1 MKGDHLPASDHVVRY
16 CPGSKLAEDGTPLA
30 TAFFLRRNEK
40 YLSVEWLE
48 YLQQHVKEDPV
59 RKAASIFKEKLN
71 VGSTARMA
79 VLNVGNMCRHVK
91 TQTALTI
98 GVLHEP
104 GKNDPAHAGIHDTAQ
119 DEMIIAEL
127 ITETV
132 DTLHPFP

>member
-1 MKGDHLPASDHVVRY
+1 MWSAIAPDQNLLKTA
-16 CPGSKLAEDGTPLA
+16 A
-30 TAFFLRRNEK
+30 TAFYLRRNEK

-48 YLQQHVKEDPV
+48 YFQQHVKEDPV
-59 RKAASIFKEKLN
+59 RKVASIFKKKLN

-79 VLNVGNMCRHVK
+79 VLNVSNMCHHVK
-91 TQTALTI
+91 TQTASTI
-98 GVLHEP
+98 RVLHEP

-132 DTLHPFP
+132 DTLYPFP